1 MQSVNWCTNFIDR
14 GKNIFR
20 SANFPTLS
28 TKNDHRQKFV
38 AISDGNM
45 PLWRNDSGKTF
56 IILNNAL
63 MAVSCA
69 LTPSLLYWS
78 HCKRYSWW
86 NQCHKVSQVKLV
98 LYYSHVMHWKTGNM
112 VRRRIDIYMR
122 SLTVNLNIN
131 LIQQFWSH
139 ESKLKS
145 FLRVS
150 ESSYFNCFWMHVR
163 LVYIM

>member
-1 MQSVNWCTNFIDR
+1 MHKLHRQ
-14 GKNIFR
+14 IFR

-28 TKNDHRQKFV
+28 TKNNHRQKFV

-45 PLWRNDSGKTF
+45 PLWSNDSGKTF

-69 LTPSLLYWS
+69 LTPSLLCWS

-86 NQCHKVSQVKLV
+86 NQCHKVRQVKLV
-98 LYYSHVMHWKTGNM
+98 LYYSHVHVIHWKTGNM
-112 VRRRIDIYMR
+112 VRRRIEKFMR

-131 LIQQFWSH
+131 LIQQIRSH
-139 ESKLKS
+139 ESKLK
-145 FLRVS
+145 LLKVS
-150 ESSYFNCFWMHVR
+150 
-163 LVYIM
+163 